1 MEKKDCFG
9 VLHIVFP
16 MGDNGLR
23 ESPPEC
29 FQCPDRTDCLR
40 AALDTKAGLEVKG
53 EVLDRAAASG
63 VVGRFKRW
71 SRKKELHRLIKG
83 K

>member
-29 FQCPDRTDCLR
+29 FRCPDRTDCLR
-40 AALDTKAGLEVKG
+40 AALDTKAGLEMRE

-63 VVGRFKRW
+63 MAGWFKRW
-71 SRKKELHRLIKG
+71 SRKKEIHRLMKE